1 MATIRNQ
8 YVVFRLDEQQYAL
21 HLSAVE
27 RIVRAVA
34 VTPLPSPMGASHVP
48 AQVLG
53 VVNLQGRIVPV
64 ISMRKV
70 YGYGAPSGEAER
82 ELHVDDQFIIART
95 SRSTAPT
102 VSTVAL
108 VVDAVIGV
116 DSCGEREVIA
126 ADTVIPG
133 LDGLSA
139 ITKGRDEIIILDN
152 LDWYGVPLGEPE
164 MENAILQAA
173 LAENGST

>member
-53 VVNLQGRIVPV
+53 VVNLQGRIIPV

-70 YGYGAPSGEAER
+70 YGLAER
-82 ELHVDDQFIIART
+82 VLQVDDQFIIART

-116 DSCGEREVIA
+116 DSCGEHEVIA

-139 ITKGRDEIIILDN
+139 ITKGRNEIIILDN
-152 LDWYGVPLGEPE
+152 LDRYGVPLGEPE

-173 LAENGST
+173 LTENGST